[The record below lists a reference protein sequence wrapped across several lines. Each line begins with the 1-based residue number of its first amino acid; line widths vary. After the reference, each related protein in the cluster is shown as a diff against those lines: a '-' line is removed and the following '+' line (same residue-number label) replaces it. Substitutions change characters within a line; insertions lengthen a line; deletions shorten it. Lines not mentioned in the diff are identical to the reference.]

1 MPASLIRSIPL
12 MLLILTWVLSAE
24 LVQGLQDG
32 WSRPFALTY
41 AIHCGYALSLIPY
54 YFLRRN
60 RLAHH
65 GSVPSPPDVTN
76 FHLFTGTLFLSIVS
90 SATALSWYHSLSGT
104 SVAGNSA
111 VYQAASAFALIFSAC
126 ILHER
131 VTVPKVTA
139 VSIALCG
146 VALVA
151 LGAPPGGRDTTI
163 GYIWVTISTALYG
176 FYEVMYSKLFVVGA
190 AVASVGSHSNAVQS
204 NTATTTS
211 TTSGNECEG
220 EERDTSIITDDD
232 GGAYIPLSS
241 SSTSTS
247 PSSGGLGGSLLS
259 AESSALVLGCMGLWT
274 LISQWPFFFI
284 FSAAGLEPFDLSP
297 PPSKIHGI
305 ATAIVLDFI
314 FNVSLLW
321 GISTSSPFAMSLSTT
336 LVVPATVLTD
346 WLLHSILP
354 SPLSTAGT
362 LLILVA
368 VTILL
373 LPEGFWRT
381 QCRRYFNH
389 QSSND
394 LLTKPLTNP

>member
-1 MPASLIRSIPL
+1 MLPASLVKSIPL
-12 MLLILTWVLSAE
+12 VLLILTWVLSAE

-54 YFLRRN
+54 YFLRRT
-60 RLAHH
+60 RLAR
-65 GSVPSPPDVTN
+65 GPSTPSPPDVTN
-76 FHLFTGTLFLSIVS
+76 FHLFSGTLFLSIVS

-111 VYQAASAFALIFSAC
+111 VYQASSAFALIFSAC

-131 VTVPKVTA
+131 VTAPKVTA

-151 LGAPPGGRDTTI
+151 LGAPPGGRDTTM

-176 FYEVMYSKLFVVGA
+176 FYEVMYSKLFVVINNN
-190 AVASVGSHSNAVQS
+190 ASEGNIQS
-204 NTATTTS
+204 NTTTS
-211 TTSGNECEG
+211 TTTNASNEEYEG
-220 EERDTSIITDDD
+220 EERQSSSSTDN
-232 GGAYIPLSS
+232 GIYIPLSS
-241 SSTSTS
+241 TTTNNSGTSG
-247 PSSGGLGGSLLS
+247 SGSVGGSLLS

-274 LISQWPFFFI
+274 LVSQWPFFFI
-284 FSAAGLEPFDLSP
+284 FAAAGLEPFEPSP

-321 GISTSSPFAMSLSTT
+321 GISTSTPFAMSLSTT

-354 SPLSTAGT
+354 SALSMTGT
-362 LLILVA
+362 LLILLA